1 MCLATLNSK
10 LITARDVPN
19 TNIPIYQYD
28 SILEIKM
35 LLLKTEVDLRKHG
48 LIILEVLMIEVV
60 LSLKKHLMHGI
71 NL

>member
-1 MCLATLNSK
+1 MFRNKNVIAE
-10 LITARDVPN
+10 D
-19 TNIPIYQYD
+19 
-28 SILEIKM
+28 
-35 LLLKTEVDLRKHG
+35 EVDLRKHG

>member
-28 SILEIKM
+28 SMFRSKQVIAED
-35 LLLKTEVDLRKHG
+35 EVDLQKHG
-48 LIILEVLMIEVV
+48 LIFW
-60 LSLKKHLMHGI
+60 KFW
-71 NL
+71 